1 MIFSLPSIAKAFFFS
16 VHLLAVLHKRFPLSC
31 CLYSLF
37 NLRFL
42 NLDLSISF
50 DCCPRILIHL
60 TSASSFGIEK

>member
-1 MIFSLPSIAKAFFFS
+1 MIFLLPSIAKAFFS

-31 CLYSLF
+31 LFTLF

-50 DCCPRILIHL
+50 DCCPRILINL
-60 TSASSFGIEK
+60 TSATSFGIEK